1 MKWISEYMGGP
12 AFERRH
18 TLCVAPGLTL
28 KCVTRRDG
36 PDGDRI
42 RYGAALVQQLPRNWT
57 ATLWSTDDMEAESR
71 EDACRLALRDAARA
85 LRAQSDE
92 KRAAAH
98 ALEAAAMDLSAKSP
112 DHAVGLA
119 IRDLPQLCVRT
130 TDGVRTFGVALTAL
144 GALAS
149 GAPVHRQDVEAYPF
163 VGPDW
168 LVPGKAPDMVTL
180 DPGQAPRAKAI
191 VEYLKRAGKAM
202 SAAEHG
208 GDARKEGE
216 DA

>member
-57 ATLWSTDDMEAESR
+57 ATLWSTDDIEAESR
-71 EDACRLALRDAARA
+71 GDACRLALRDAARA

-98 ALEAAAMDLSAKSP
+98 ALEAATMDLAAKSP
-112 DHAVGLA
+112 DHAIGLA

-144 GALAS
+144 GTLAS

-163 VGPDW
+163 VSPDW
-168 LVPGKAPDMVTL
+168 LIPGGDPDMVTL
-180 DPGQAPRAKAI
+180 DPEHASRAKAI

-202 SAAEHG
+202 SAAKHD

-216 DA
+216 NA